1 MESTNNNQGS
11 SRNMWWGIGLIGLG
25 GLFLL
30 DRVFPGVVGD
40 LIGAVIMGSLAV
52 LFYGTYRRNNNKWM
66 LLASYI
72 PGAIAIGIVMDMMFW
87 FNEDLSG
94 AYWTFAV
101 AVPFWYIYLNDR
113 SKWWA
118 LIPGGIMTAIAAGL
132 LISAMWAIIPVV
144 LILAGG
150 YMLLRHFNKSE
161 PVSSSNG
168 ASPVKEMIPIGGA
181 PQTGPEA
188 DK

>member
-1 MESTNNNQGS
+1 MESTNNNRS
-11 SRNMWWGIGLIGLG
+11 SRNIWWGVGLIVLG
-25 GLFLL
+25 ALFLL
-30 DRVFPGVVGD
+30 DRLFPGGMVGD
-40 LIGAVIMGSLAV
+40 LIGTVVMAGLSV
-52 LFYGTYRRNNNKWM
+52 LFFSMYNRSHNKGL
-66 LLASYI
+66 LLAAYI
-72 PGAIAIGIVMDMMFW
+72 PAAIAVGIVMDMLFW

-101 AVPFWYIYLNDR
+101 AVPFWYVYLNDR

-118 LIPGGIMTAIAAGL
+118 LIPAGIMTAIAAGL

-150 YMLLRHFNKSE
+150 YMLLQHFNKSDTAA
-161 PVSSSNG
+161 SSNG
-168 ASPVKEMIPIGGA
+168 KSPVKEMIPVGGA
-181 PQTGPEA
+181 PKTGPEA